1 MLSRGTNMN
10 MDRVT
15 ELTEV
20 KGARKYLRR
29 TVPPPGDARPYLFGG
44 VLSAPKLQRLFD

>member
-20 KGARKYLRR
+20 KGARQYLRR
-29 TVPPPGDARPYLFGG
+29 TVR
-44 VLSAPKLQRLFD
+44 APAMRAPIYSEAC